1 VTLKPDLWQRIV
13 ASARRV
19 PVEDGH
25 VSAPP
30 GFATRVVALAMERM
44 SERPLLGLVERFS
57 WRALGVAAGLAVASA
72 LVNFVPA
79 RQAFKSTTTIE
90 QDPVAIVLDL
100 SR

>member
-1 VTLKPDLWQRIV
+1 MTLIPDLWQRLV
-13 ASARRV
+13 ASARRA
-19 PVEDGH
+19 PVEDGP

-44 SERPLLGLVERFS
+44 AERPLLGLVESFS

-79 RQAFKSTTTIE
+79 RQAFRSTTNIE